1 MQRVVRWV
9 SVWVLGMLLVACA
22 NPMDLVNPPAA
33 RVNSKVLT
41 KTELNTRIDRLE
53 AGMKKNP
60 DPNTKQPSRAE
71 LTYMVTEQFVVQNVL
86 IDLATQK
93 KITATT
99 SEVDAQVEEFRAA
112 VAQNTKDDFDMVIS
126 DQLGFKD
133 SKDAGFR
140 EFCTYFLLQKR
151 LAETL
156 VTTDTVTAEIRADL
170 EAQAAKK
177 ELQAHGAHILVTD
190 EALAKSIIDELNKGG
205 DFTALAAKYSTDP
218 GSKDSGGDLGW
229 VGKGQFVPE
238 FETALFD
245 DLKVGELTQVPVKSQ
260 YGFHVIKLLG
270 REERSQ
276 FDLANLDSEI
286 ANRLSSTLSQRRG
299 EELAKLIDAERKKAT
314 EEKRIEVAPTE
325 VALTPTADASTA
337 PTATPA
343 K

>member
-9 SVWVLGMLLVACA
+9 SLLVVGMFLVACG

-33 RVNSKVLT
+33 QVNSKVLT

-60 DPNTKQPSRAE
+60 DTTTKQPTRAE
-71 LTYMVTEQFVVQNVL
+71 LTYMITEQFVVQNVL
-86 IDLATQK
+86 IDVATQK

-112 VAQNTKDDFDMVIS
+112 VSKNSKDDFDMVIS

-133 SKDAGFR
+133 SKDVGFR
-140 EFCTYFLLQKR
+140 EFCTYFLVQKR

-156 VTTDTVTAEIRADL
+156 VTTDTVTAEIRAEL

-177 ELQAHGAHILVTD
+177 ELQAHGAHILVAD
-190 EALAKSIIDELNKGG
+190 EAVAKTIIEDLNKGG
-205 DFTALAAKYSTDP
+205 DFAALAAKYSTDP

-229 VGKGQFVPE
+229 VGKGKFVPE
-238 FETALFD
+238 FEKALFD

-270 REERSQ
+270 REERGQ
-276 FDLANLDSEI
+276 FDMANIDSEI
-286 ANRLSSTLSQRRG
+286 ASRLASTINQRRS
-299 EELAKLIDAERKKAT
+299 EEIAKLIDAERKKAT
-314 EEKRIEVAPTE
+314 DEKRIEVAPTE
-325 VALTPTADASTA
+325 VAVTPSVDTSTA